1 MMYYQQVTNSYRKS
15 DRLAGS
21 GSMQKIMNVSSSDR
35 RQHSRFPIAFE
46 YCLTIAGRE
55 HVGVTGNLS
64 LSGAYLASAE
74 PELAPSDVDKT
85 GVLTLDGSP
94 EVIFINCRVV
104 YVGSMLD
111 DNPFP
116 GGAGIVFNDPSEE
129 AITAIWNMSIDYL
142 MKR

>member
-1 MMYYQQVTNSYRKS
+1 MST
-15 DRLAGS
+15 
-21 GSMQKIMNVSSSDR
+21 SSSNR

-46 YCLTIAGRE
+46 YRLSIAGRE

-74 PELAPSDVDKT
+74 PNLAPSDVNKR
-85 GVLTLDGSP
+85 GILTFDTSS
-94 EVIFINCRVV
+94 EVISINCRVV
-104 YVGSMLD
+104 YAGSTLD

-116 GGAGIVFNDPSEE
+116 SGGGIVFNDPGEE